1 MAIRRKHYKLR
12 HRGTGI
18 FIGLRQTFI
27 RRLRHFC
34 SEWLTMTVIQMT
46 SLAQT
51 SQWTDNTNCRPTIPV
66 VHRFTG
72 RPTGLCQTEPPHI
85 NKEPSQLIIL
95 MARQGRQAPSMGQ
108 LKRLNT
114 RHNRH
119 WLMQCKRIWC
129 HVCSTKNKKQEQ
141 NSSVENAT

>member
-1 MAIRRKHYKLR
+1 MVLVLLLDSDTHSFLLR
-12 HRGTGI
+12 VTDTDSDTDDI
-18 FIGLRQTFI
+18 
-27 RRLRHFC
+27 
-34 SEWLTMTVIQMT
+34 T
-46 SLAQT
+46 ST
-51 SQWTDNTNCRPTIPV
+51 NFTQWTDNTNCRPTIPV

-72 RPTGLCQTEPPHI
+72 YPTGLCQTEPPHI
-85 NKEPSQLIIL
+85 NKEPSPLNIL
-95 MARQGRQAPSMGQ
+95 MARQGRQAPSTGQ

-129 HVCSTKNKKQEQ
+129 RVCSAKNKKQEQ